1 MNQNVLTS
9 NGSWRGGQT
18 QICYPTFR
26 SVLARKVPATLACAR
41 LSDSMVGTYLPR
53 AKRKQEAGISHHS
66 QEELGSK
73 T

>member
-1 MNQNVLTS
+1 MFLPVTAL
-9 NGSWRGGQT
+9 GGGDRPEYVI
-18 QICYPTFR
+18 QIFR
-26 SVLARKVPATLACAR
+26 WVLARKVPATLACAR
-41 LSDSMVGTYLPR
+41 LSDSMVGTYLQR